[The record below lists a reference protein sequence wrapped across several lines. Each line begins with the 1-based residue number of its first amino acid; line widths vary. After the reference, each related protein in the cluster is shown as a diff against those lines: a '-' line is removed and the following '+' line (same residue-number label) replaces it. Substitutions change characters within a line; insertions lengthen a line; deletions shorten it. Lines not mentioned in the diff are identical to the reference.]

1 MSTASEA
8 GPAADAQAPVAPAP
22 TEQLDPAVEAFDG
35 VCRRLNGFD
44 DSLST
49 EDIDGYLTAVAASWR
64 AMPLEEVLPLMC
76 GDAFDRA
83 FADPADEAAARSALQ
98 ARLEQLRVA
107 LDPEVLLDDADH
119 LRLAPLMQEWDDE
132 ARQEVVEA
140 ALCTAE
146 QAAALVT
153 GMSWADGFFRAVDD
167 FAADWPDPDARD
179 ELAGLYAELLETV
192 AALVMDPASD
202 EFRAFAAKGW
212 KDADPSRDELID
224 EACFAVQ
231 DLRLWWVDHPPKR
244 APLRTAEKPGRND
257 ACPCGSG
264 LKYKKCHGA

>member
-1 MSTASEA
+1 
-8 GPAADAQAPVAPAP
+8 
-22 TEQLDPAVEAFDG
+22 
-35 VCRRLNGFD
+35 
-44 DSLST
+44 
-49 EDIDGYLTAVAASWR
+49 
-64 AMPLEEVLPLMC
+64 
-76 GDAFDRA
+76 
-83 FADPADEAAARSALQ
+83 
-98 ARLEQLRVA
+98 
-107 LDPEVLLDDADH
+107 
-119 LRLAPLMQEWDDE
+119 
-132 ARQEVVEA
+132 
-140 ALCTAE
+140 
-146 QAAALVT
+146 
-153 GMSWADGFFRAVDD
+153 MSWADGFFRAVDD

>member
-8 GPAADAQAPVAPAP
+8 GPAADVEAPAEHGS
-22 TEQLDPAVEAFDG
+22 TEQLDPVVEAFDG

-83 FADPADEAAARSALQ
+83 FADPADDAAARSALQ

-119 LRLAPLMQEWDDE
+119 LRLAPLMQVWDDE

-212 KDADPSRDELID
+212 KDADPTRDELID